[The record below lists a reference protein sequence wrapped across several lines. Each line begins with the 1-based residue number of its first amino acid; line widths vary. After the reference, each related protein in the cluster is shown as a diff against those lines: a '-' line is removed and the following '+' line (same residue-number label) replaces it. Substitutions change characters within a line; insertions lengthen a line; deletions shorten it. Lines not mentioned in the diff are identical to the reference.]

1 MPFSLSS
8 NYALFQTTD
17 TTVMYVI
24 TDKEAQGRHLDGP
37 CGQSPTP
44 LTSTLSVPQKKNTKM
59 KKNTVITIYT
69 VVQKKTYDTKH
80 LIKSIFCNILP

>member
-1 MPFSLSS
+1 
-8 NYALFQTTD
+8 
-17 TTVMYVI
+17 MYVI

-59 KKNTVITIYT
+59 KKKNTHTPLNRRYSPEQTIALFL
-69 VVQKKTYDTKH
+69 D
-80 LIKSIFCNILP
+80 